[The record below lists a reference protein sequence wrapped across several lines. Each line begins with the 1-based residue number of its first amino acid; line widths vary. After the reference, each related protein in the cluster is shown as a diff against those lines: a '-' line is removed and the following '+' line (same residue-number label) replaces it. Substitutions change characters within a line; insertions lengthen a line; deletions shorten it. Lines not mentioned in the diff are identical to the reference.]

1 MDNFFYDNVVFWFEL
16 KILVGG
22 VVFCGMAILEVNI
35 YFEVYFMLGLFDVMV
50 VEEELELQFI
60 NLKFFMDKIWEQVV
74 ECDDL
79 I

>member
-1 MDNFFYDNVVFWFEL
+1 MVFVVVISLDWLDVLECKMDNFFYDNVVFWFEL

-50 VEEELELQFI
+50 VEEELEL
-60 NLKFFMDKIWEQVV
+60 
-74 ECDDL
+74 
-79 I
+79 